1 MEVLAAVERI
11 GVIWSPGMF
20 AGLVCVAILMSWMA
34 FQPAPPRKDVRN
46 RLSNYVDRDDVV
58 IEQDMRQPFVS
69 RAVFPI
75 VRSLLR
81 FLGRLLPNRNLE
93 ATRMQI
99 QAAGNPGGL
108 TPMDF
113 YGVRVLAILFLAV
126 VAFVVFSR
134 GQPPLIILRNCGAAV
149 VLGFWL
155 PKFWLNNK
163 AKKRRS
169 QVQRALPDA
178 LDMLTIGVEAG
189 LAFESAMV
197 RVGEKWNNVLT
208 QEFARAVA
216 EMRVGMSREQALERM
231 AERCHTPELTTF
243 VAVLVQ
249 SSQLGVSI
257 AQVLHA
263 QADDMRL
270 RRRQRAEELARQA
283 GIKMIFPLALCI
295 LPSLFVVILGPSIPV
310 FMNMFGSV
318 GGGGALP

>member
-1 MEVLAAVERI
+1 
-11 GVIWSPGMF
+11 
-20 AGLVCVAILMSWMA
+20 MA
-34 FQPAPPRKDVRN
+34 FQPAPPRKDVQN
-46 RLSNYVDRDDVV
+46 RLSNFVDRDDVV
-58 IEQDMRQPFVS
+58 VEETMQQPFAS
-69 RAVFPI
+69 RAILPV

-81 FLGRLLPNRNLE
+81 FLGRLLPGRNLE
-93 ATRMQI
+93 DTRMLI
-99 QAAGNPGGL
+99 QAAGNAAGL

-113 YGVRVLAILFLAV
+113 YGIRVLAMLLLAG
-126 VAFVVFSR
+126 VAFAVFGQ
-134 GQPPLIILRNCGAAV
+134 GQPPLIILRNCGAGV

-163 AKKRRS
+163 AKSRRS

-208 QEFARAVA
+208 QEFSRAVA

-263 QADDMRL
+263 QADDMRM

-283 GIKMIFPLALCI
+283 GIKMIFPLALLI

-310 FMNMFGSV
+310 FLTMFDSV
-318 GGGGALP
+318 GAGAPLP